1 MAAGERTVNKRK
13 ELYYLLGDNITGLK
27 FFKLKETGTER
38 KCNQKK
44 KKKKLLKQSGE
55 IFPIVQHVPNTSQ
68 DS

>member
-44 KKKKLLKQSGE
+44 KKKKSY
-55 IFPIVQHVPNTSQ
+55 
-68 DS
+68 

>member
-38 KCNQKK
+38 KCNPKK
-44 KKKKLLKQSGE
+44 KKKKVTKTIWRDFSHC
-55 IFPIVQHVPNTSQ
+55 PTCS
-68 DS
+68 